1 MVDDYDSPWKE
12 AIEQMFADFLLFFF
26 PAAHAQ
32 IDWSQELV
40 FLDQEFRPVSKH
52 ADIGLRYVDKLVR
65 VVLHNGQA
73 EYVYVHLE
81 VQSQSQER
89 FAERMFIYNFRIFEH
104 YHAPVASLA
113 LLTDERASWRPDEF
127 SYGALG
133 CRTGIRFPV
142 AKLLDWVG
150 SEAMLEDSANP
161 FAVITLAHLATRATN
176 KDPLARKDAKVQAV
190 RGLQRHGW
198 DAKRRRTL
206 FDVVD
211 WMMCLPKELDQQ
223 VWREV
228 QSLEKEDEMPYV
240 SSLERMAIEEG
251 LKQGLEQGLQQ
262 GLQQGRRAGEAHVLA
277 RLIARR
283 FGELPNWAQARL
295 SRATAVELDAWT
307 EALLSVDSIEA
318 LFGEFRQ

>member
-113 LLTDERASWRPDEF
+113 LLADERASWRPDEF
-127 SYGALG
+127 S
-133 CRTGIRFPV
+133 
-142 AKLLDWVG
+142 
-150 SEAMLEDSANP
+150 
-161 FAVITLAHLATRATN
+161 
-176 KDPLARKDAKVQAV
+176 
-190 RGLQRHGW
+190 
-198 DAKRRRTL
+198 
-206 FDVVD
+206 
-211 WMMCLPKELDQQ
+211 
-223 VWREV
+223 
-228 QSLEKEDEMPYV
+228 
-240 SSLERMAIEEG
+240 
-251 LKQGLEQGLQQ
+251 
-262 GLQQGRRAGEAHVLA
+262 
-277 RLIARR
+277 
-283 FGELPNWAQARL
+283 
-295 SRATAVELDAWT
+295 
-307 EALLSVDSIEA
+307 
-318 LFGEFRQ
+318 